1 MSLKLPLFMCFIPKY
16 STHLTGDIDTHREHL
31 LYLLLV
37 LSTVISC
44 VLYELSVLLYYYCLI
59 MLNCLGMSQYAFCVH
74 AMVLMCTVCNYKY
87 M

>member
-1 MSLKLPLFMCFIPKY
+1 MCFIPEY
-16 STHLTGDIDTHREHL
+16 NTHLTCDIDTHREHL

-44 VLYELSVLLYYYCLI
+44 VLYEFSVLLYYYCLI
-59 MLNCLGMSQYAFCVH
+59 MLGMSQHAFCVH
-74 AMVLMCTVCNYKY
+74 AMVLMGGDFLLLAIELLLLNYKY